1 MIKNV
6 FYGVM
11 LDINQ
16 LKEHPE
22 RITKTDREIACNLN
36 YDRIEFPVEEN
47 NFEKIEIQNNI
58 CINVFCYENDMV
70 FPIYVYDR

>member
-36 YDRIEFPVEEN
+36 YDRIEFPAEEKD
-47 NFEKIEIQNNI
+47 FEKTEVQNNV
-58 CINVFCYENDMV
+58 CINVFCYENQMV
-70 FPIYVYDR
+70 FPIYV

>member
-22 RITKTDREIACNLN
+22 RITKTDREITCNLN
-36 YDRIEFPVEEN
+36 YDRIEFPAEEKD
-47 NFEKIEIQNNI
+47 FEKTEVQNNV
-58 CINVFCYENDMV
+58 CINVFCYGNQMV
-70 FPIYVYDR
+70 FPIYV